1 MRFQKDLKTP
11 DSIPQVGIERAVKL
25 METGRLYR
33 YNFNAEFEEDSDKR
47 VLNGELAGEVALLES
62 EFSGYTGHKY
72 VIAVNSCGSALFS

>member
-33 YNFNAEFEEDSDKR
+33 YNFNSEFEGDSDKII
-47 VLNGELAGEVALLES
+47 LDGELATGVA
-62 EFSGYTGHKY
+62 
-72 VIAVNSCGSALFS
+72 